1 MVENAI
7 MGNTNQFEWVEF
19 SIDYIL
25 SLNII

>member
-7 MGNTNQFEWVEF
+7 MGTTNQFEWVEF
-19 SIDYIL
+19 SIDYIS

>member
-25 SLNII
+25 SFNII

>member
-7 MGNTNQFEWVEF
+7 MGNANQFEWVEF